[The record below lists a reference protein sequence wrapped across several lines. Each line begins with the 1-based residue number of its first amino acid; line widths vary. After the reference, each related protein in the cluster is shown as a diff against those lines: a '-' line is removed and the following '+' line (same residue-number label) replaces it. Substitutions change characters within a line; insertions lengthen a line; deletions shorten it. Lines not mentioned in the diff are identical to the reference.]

1 MAPMLERLSFI
12 ESRMFAVEKLPS
24 PSLSEEPVKEEDV
37 DEDCSDKVVPQQVN
51 LLVCSSFPHIVI
63 YILQAW
69 ATDPPPHIRSGAFM
83 TNLRWHKVHG
93 QNLCY
98 WARKLATDEVQQVLQ
113 KEYKQASTR
122 GKKKG
127 CEVICTP

>member
-83 TNLRWHKVHG
+83 VFL
-93 QNLCY
+93 LY
-98 WARKLATDEVQQVLQ
+98 VQMSCHHVCD
-113 KEYKQASTR
+113 TIVR
-122 GKKKG
+122 
-127 CEVICTP
+127 